1 MKKNLHSLLLVGFLF
16 ISHSFLCQETEE
28 VKSIK
33 VKKENLFSK
42 AAFDETNYKVI
53 AFDRYGNPHEQAIK
67 SFSIVYSEGKNVFEA
82 AVTGNTFPEKTIKF
96 FTKTRTS
103 ATKICLIKLK
113 AQDKDGH
120 IEDLPDLCDIL
131 LFPDCKKVN
140 KHK

>member
-1 MKKNLHSLLLVGFLF
+1 LKKPLQSILLVGFLF
-16 ISHSFLCQETEE
+16 ISHAFLCQEKEE

-33 VKKENLFSK
+33 VKKEKLFSK

-67 SFSIVYSEGKNVFEA
+67 SFCISYAEGKNVYEA

-96 FTKTRTS
+96 FTKTRSS
-103 ATKICLIKLK
+103 ATKICLTKLK
-113 AQDKDGH
+113 AQDSEGH
-120 IEDLPDLCDIL
+120 IEDLPDLCDIV

-140 KHK
+140 KH

>member
-1 MKKNLHSLLLVGFLF
+1 MKKILHSLLLIGFLF
-16 ISHSFLCQETEE
+16 ISHAFLCQEE

-33 VKKENLFSK
+33 VKKEKLFAK

-53 AFDRYGNPHEQAIK
+53 AFDHYGNPHEQAIK

-96 FTKTRTS
+96 FTKTRTN
-103 ATKICLIKLK
+103 AAKICLTKLK

-120 IEDLPDLCDIL
+120 IEDLPDLCDIV